1 MTTWYLAY
9 CRPREEGRASLHL
22 RNQGIDSY
30 CPMVEVEKLSRGQRQ
45 RPMEPLFPSY
55 LFINVDLDRVPP
67 QRLNATRG
75 LRHIVRFGA
84 NWTQIPSSVIY
95 SLMRNEDSDEQRAL
109 LSGMPQYGDKVLIND
124 GIFAGLEALYQEPDG
139 DTRSFLLL
147 ELLHNSVRHSVDNRA
162 FARM

>member
-45 RPMEPLFPSY
+45 RRMEPLFPSY
-55 LFINVDLDRVPP
+55 LFIDVDLDRVPP

-109 LSGMPQYGDKVLIND
+109 LSGMPQYG
-124 GIFAGLEALYQEPDG
+124 GLEALYQEPDG